1 MLSKQVV
8 ININKRTGEEFP
20 LKNIHYCMPPPKF
33 LYGTRTYT
41 TIKLKYDVSSVLNVV
56 FNEHRAKFNPENK
69 FASLFTLH
77 MSMVLTRKC
86 PQRMRS
92 KMRSQ
97 LKNLSSKG

>member
-1 MLSKQVV
+1 MRAYLVQAFQQRKGAYKHPYIYTLGQVV

-56 FNEHRAKFNPENK
+56 FNENRAKFNP
-69 FASLFTLH
+69 
-77 MSMVLTRKC
+77 
-86 PQRMRS
+86 
-92 KMRSQ
+92 
-97 LKNLSSKG
+97 